1 MGVGMKARHTDL
13 ATVASLYVLLTI
25 LIFRTAFDFQARAW
39 MDGQTTSPTVAGIR
53 G

>member
-1 MGVGMKARHTDL
+1 MKYTDL
-13 ATVASLYVLLTI
+13 ATVASLYALLTL

-39 MDGQTTSPTVAGIR
+39 MDGQTTSPMTVAGIR